1 MVVPSLSA
9 LFADSSWQVFSNKSP
24 FLGPIFFN

>member
-9 LFADSSWQVFSNKSP
+9 LLSYSSRELFGDIAPVFRSMVAD
-24 FLGPIFFN
+24 